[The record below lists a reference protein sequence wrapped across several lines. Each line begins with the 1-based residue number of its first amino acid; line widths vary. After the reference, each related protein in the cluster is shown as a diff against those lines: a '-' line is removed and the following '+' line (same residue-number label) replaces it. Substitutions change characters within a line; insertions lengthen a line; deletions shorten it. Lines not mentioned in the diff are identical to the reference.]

1 MKLMPTRPG
10 FTLVE
15 ILISLILIFAIITVL
30 FASTGTLTASRG
42 SNLQSIATK
51 IASRQIETLRK
62 TTYSSLPSCPSPAG
76 CPVTDSDLS
85 KLPLGSAK
93 QVLDTYESSADMK
106 LATIQVDWTVNG
118 AAKQLKMDTL
128 IYKNGL

>member
-1 MKLMPTRPG
+1 MRPG

-15 ILISLILIFAIITVL
+15 ILISLILIFAIITIL

-62 TTYSSLPSCPSPAG
+62 TAYSSLPTCPSPGG
-76 CPVTDSDLS
+76 CPLTDSDLS
-85 KLPLGSAK
+85 KLPSGSAK
-93 QVLDTYESSADMK
+93 QILDTYESSADMK
-106 LATIQVDWTVNG
+106 LATVQVDWIVNG
-118 AAKQLKMDTL
+118 AVKQLKIDTL